1 MKRERRRRIFAAAVI
16 ALSMTAMVLLLL
28 VRTGLIPWP
37 WSAKLPDDASGMEVT
52 FLDVGEGDA
61 IFISADGE
69 TMLVDGGLPEYSDM
83 IYSFLKERNVRFIDH
98 VVCTHPHSDHVGGLS
113 GALSYARAGD
123 AICCTD
129 EYDSRAFRSF
139 VTKLGEQGVTLKTV
153 SAGYS
158 FTLGNAEVTVISPSR
173 EYEELNDMSLVL
185 RIRYGSTTVLLTA
198 DAGYEAELDMMDSE
212 YELGADLLK
221 AGHHGSGA
229 SSYYYFLKEVS
240 PQYCVIS
247 VGKDNE
253 NGHPS
258 ENVISKLESLGAE
271 VIRTDE
277 SGTVSFFS
285 DGKTLRRTD

>member
-1 MKRERRRRIFAAAVI
+1 MILSAAAIV
-16 ALSMTAMVLLLL
+16 VLLC
-28 VRTGLIPWP
+28 VQIGLIPWP
-37 WSAKLPDDASGMEVT
+37 WNRLPEDASGMEIT

-61 IFISADGE
+61 IFVTADGE
-69 TMLVDGGLPEYSDM
+69 TMMVDGGLPEYSDM
-83 IYSFLKERNVRFIDH
+83 VYSFLKGRNVGYLDH

-129 EYDSRAFRSF
+129 EYDSRSFSSF
-139 VTKLGEQGVTLKTV
+139 VNKLKQQGVTLKTV
-153 SAGYS
+153 SAGYT

-173 EYEELNDMSLVL
+173 EYDELNDMSLVL
-185 RIRYGSTTVLLTA
+185 RIRYGNTTVLLTG

-212 YELGADLLK
+212 YELSADLLK

-240 PQYCVIS
+240 PAYCVIS

-258 ENVISKLESLGAE
+258 ENVISKLESLGCE

-277 SGTVSFFS
+277 SGTVTFFS
-285 DGKTLRRTD
+285 DGKTLKRSG